1 MRASSAVRAVYGSN
15 SRRFFVG
22 GNWKANGSV
31 AQVQGWVTGLNT
43 ATVASTTEVAVAA
56 PSLYLQSVKG
66 ALRKD
71 FAVAAQVSGGVEGGG
86 GGQRVGGGG
95 LEAGCRCQCPYI
107 CHTHPT

>member
-66 ALRKD
+66 SLRKD
-71 FAVAAQVSGGVEGGG
+71 FAVAAQVSRCGW
-86 GGQRVGGGG
+86 
-95 LEAGCRCQCPYI
+95 CRWKRG
-107 CHTHPT
+107 